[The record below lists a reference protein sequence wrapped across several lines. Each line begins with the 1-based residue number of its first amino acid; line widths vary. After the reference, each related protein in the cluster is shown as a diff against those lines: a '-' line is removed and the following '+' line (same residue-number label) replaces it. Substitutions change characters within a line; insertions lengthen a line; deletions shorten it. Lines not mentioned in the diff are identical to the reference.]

1 MSPTD
6 KIQTDF
12 QHKIECS
19 TCLVKFLP
27 SVFKDHKKACSYCCP
42 ECTYKT
48 KTIFGLN
55 NHLGS
60 HKDTQKVESEMC
72 LTTFSKK
79 KIKIHRETCSYWCP
93 ICPYQTKTIFGLNN
107 HLAIHKESNE
117 NLSKLER
124 KSYSTEAFDQENPM
138 GIHKESYEKILRL
151 KCETCKFSTTT
162 INAFTG
168 QFRIRRFRFVRL
180 IQKGKPVSYRS
191 CPILKI

>member
-1 MSPTD
+1 MRTWRDSLGNIKILKIKSESLKTSTSMSPTD

-79 KIKIHRETCSYWCP
+79 KSKITERLVLTGVQYVLTRP
-93 ICPYQTKTIFGLNN
+93 KTIFGLNN

-124 KSYSTEAFDQENPM
+124 KSYSTEAFDQENLLVT
-138 GIHKESYEKILRL
+138 HKESYEKNT
-151 KCETCKFSTTT
+151 ET
-162 INAFTG
+162 
-168 QFRIRRFRFVRL
+168 
-180 IQKGKPVSYRS
+180 
-191 CPILKI
+191 

>member
-1 MSPTD
+1 MRTWRDSLGNIKILKIKSESLKTSTSMSPTD

-60 HKDTQKVESEMC
+60 HKDTQKVECEMC
-72 LTTFSKK
+72 LTIFSNK
-79 KIKIHRETCSYWCP
+79 KIKDHRETCSYWCP
-93 ICPYQTKTIFGLNN
+93 ICPYQTKTI
-107 HLAIHKESNE
+107 K
-117 NLSKLER
+117 
-124 KSYSTEAFDQENPM
+124 ENPM
-138 GIHKESYEKILRL
+138 GIHKESYEKLDGVGPVDNRP
-151 KCETCKFSTTT
+151 STD
-162 INAFTG
+162 
-168 QFRIRRFRFVRL
+168 
-180 IQKGKPVSYRS
+180 
-191 CPILKI
+191 